1 MSEDKRLDIPAP
13 GSPNFEARIRETL
26 QVYMGLR
33 GDPLDKGL
41 TLRDLTDI
49 GLLEYGGGRG
59 PNTTIRPGRVY
70 PNIPTEDQTEDL
82 TPPPT
87 PTGFALDAG
96 ITNVFITHDAPT
108 YTQGRGHDRTIVY
121 GAKRNSGDPLPTFAQ
136 ATRIADFIGEVYG
149 YPTDP
154 ATIWHMWITWRTR
167 DGVESVTPAGGI
179 NGLQVRT
186 GEDVQRLL
194 DALNGQITG
203 SELNTELSQ
212 VIDDSMAGVK
222 YLATQYGMRV
232 QVAADGK
239 KLIGGY
245 GLMGTNSAER
255 GPSIDFGVLA
265 NRFYVGAPSTD
276 GAISSTRP
284 FIVQTTP
291 TTINGVEVPAGV
303 YIEDGFIKNGTITN
317 AKIANAAIDD
327 AKIKDLSADKIKAGS
342 IAVGQYIQS
351 STYNPTNTKGW
362 RITGDGLADFRE
374 VVVRGGVFANYGAI
388 SGIAIDQDGLRTAP
402 YGVGPGFYLGN
413 DGRFSLGSALTWS
426 GTKLNIQGDAT
437 FSGALAAAT
446 GTFKGELSAATGTFK
461 GELSAATGTFK
472 GSLQAA
478 SGSFSGTLTADAI
491 NAVSTVNIA
500 GNAVST
506 MFTDTGNRS
515 ATIVVN
521 VPEGEVWEAQLLASW
536 QGLQSAT
543 YWATGSDEPRY
554 EITGGVPWSLFSIVT
569 PSSNDGYSNFP
580 IPSLSRSSRV
590 TLSPGANT
598 LSCSLYFPGGEPR
611 VETTLIAFVRK
622 R

>member
-13 GSPNFEARIRETL
+13 GSPNFEARVREAL
-26 QVYMGLR
+26 QTYMGTR

-96 ITNVFITHDAPT
+96 ITNVFITHDAPI

-212 VIDDSMAGVK
+212 VIDDSMVGVK

-232 QVAADGK
+232 QVAADGRR
-239 KLIGGY
+239 LIGGY

-291 TTINGVEVPAGV
+291 TTINGVDVPAGV

-317 AKIANAAIDD
+317 AKIANAAIDN

-351 STYNPTNTKGW
+351 STYNPTNAKGW

-374 VVVRGGVFANYGAI
+374 VVVRGGVYANYGAI

-461 GELSAATGTFK
+461 GA
-472 GSLQAA
+472 LQAA
-478 SGSFSGTLTADAI
+478 SGSFSGTLTADAV
-491 NAVSTVNIA
+491 NAVSTINIA
-500 GNAVST
+500 GNAVTVPAGAKLASDYKVPPYMAPAEYELLAVGIASEGYPIYIT
-506 MFTDTGNRS
+506 ANIVLIMTNPSYGLSWVGIKINGNLVRKININGS
-515 ATIVVN
+515 NGGSGEYEGQVSIDHYAPTSSGYSTIVVVVYN
-521 VPEGEVWEAQLLASW
+521 
-536 QGLQSAT
+536 GLN
-543 YWATGSDEPRY
+543 
-554 EITGGVPWSLFSIVT
+554 GGVTVWAESTLFAIGT
-569 PSSNDGYSNFP
+569 
-580 IPSLSRSSRV
+580 
-590 TLSPGANT
+590 
-598 LSCSLYFPGGEPR
+598 
-611 VETTLIAFVRK
+611 K

>member
-13 GSPNFEARIRETL
+13 GSPNFEARVREAL
-26 QVYMGLR
+26 QTYMGTR

-59 PNTTIRPGRVY
+59 GNTTIRPGRVY
-70 PNIPTEDQTEDL
+70 PRIPEEDETEDL

-136 ATRIADFIGEVYG
+136 AAKIADFIGEVYG

-212 VIDDSMAGVK
+212 VIDDSMVGVK

-265 NRFYVGAPSTD
+265 NRFYVGAPAEN
-276 GAISSTRP
+276 GGISSTRP

-291 TTINGVEVPAGV
+291 TVINGVSVPTGV

-351 STYNPTNTKGW
+351 SGFVSGTRGW
-362 RITGDGLADFRE
+362 RINGDGTAEFANA
-374 VVVRGGVFANYGAI
+374 VVRGGVYANYGAI

-461 GELSAATGTFK
+461 G
-472 GSLQAA
+472 SLQAA

-491 NAVSTVNIA
+491 NAVNTINIA
-500 GNAVST
+500 GNAVSVSAGVYSPGLLYT
-506 MFTDTGNRS
+506 SQTYDQTSQELTVTYNSPAKVAVLVSYYSNTDYALVDITLNGSVIRESNIGKAWS
-515 ATIVVN
+515 TTTISIVVD
-521 VPEGEVWEAQLLASW
+521 VPAGT
-536 QGLQSAT
+536 AT
-543 YWATGSDEPRY
+543 F
-554 EITGGVPWSLFSIVT
+554 GVILRALGNANGDYIEKR
-569 PSSNDGYSNFP
+569 
-580 IPSLSRSSRV
+580 SLSAIGLMR
-590 TLSPGANT
+590 
-598 LSCSLYFPGGEPR
+598 
-611 VETTLIAFVRK
+611 
-622 R
+622 

>member
-13 GSPNFEARIRETL
+13 GSPNFEARVREAL
-26 QVYMGLR
+26 QTYMGTR

-59 PNTTIRPGRVY
+59 PNTTIRPGIVY
-70 PNIPTEDQTEDL
+70 PRIPVEDETEDL

-87 PTGFALDAG
+87 PTGFALEAG
-96 ITNVFITHDAPT
+96 ITNVFISHDAPT

-136 ATRIADFIGEVYG
+136 AAKIADFIGEVYG

-212 VIDDSMAGVK
+212 VIDDSMVGVK

-232 QVAADGK
+232 QVAADGRR
-239 KLIGGY
+239 LIGGY

-291 TTINGVEVPAGV
+291 TTINGVDVPAGV

-317 AKIANAAIDD
+317 AKIANAAIDN

-351 STYNPTNTKGW
+351 TTYNPTNAKGW

-461 GELSAATGTFK
+461 GA
-472 GSLQAA
+472 LQAA

-491 NAVSTVNIA
+491 NAVSTINIA
-500 GNAVST
+500 GNAVTIPGGAFGSYRAEVVLST
-506 MFTDTGNRS
+506 DVPTRFMLVGTFTQGDGRNRL
-515 ATIVVN
+515 
-521 VPEGEVWEAQLLASW
+521 PWLLRHN
-536 QGLQSAT
+536 GVDLQS
-543 YWATGSDEPRY
+543 
-554 EITGGVPWSLFSIVT
+554 EIPIDWTLGAMSRFVDVQPGVHTFVIYT
-569 PSSNDGYSNFP
+569 
-580 IPSLSRSSRV
+580 
-590 TLSPGANT
+590 T
-598 LSCSLYFPGGEPR
+598 
-611 VETTLIAFVRK
+611 VETGYGSCGLTVLGVK

>member
-108 YTQGRGHDRTIVY
+108 YTQGRGHDRTVVY
-121 GAKRNSGDPLPTFAQ
+121 GAKRNSGDQLPTFAQ
-136 ATRIADFIGEVYG
+136 AAKIADFMGEVYG

-203 SELNTELSQ
+203 SELNAELSQ
-212 VIDDSMAGVK
+212 VIDDSMVGVK

-232 QVAADGK
+232 QVAADGRL
-239 KLIGGY
+239 LIGGY
-245 GLMGTNSAER
+245 GLMGSNSAER

-291 TTINGVEVPAGV
+291 TTINGVDVPAGV

-317 AKIANAAIDD
+317 AKIANAAIDN

-351 STYNPTNTKGW
+351 STYNPTNAKGW

-446 GTFKGELSAATGTFK
+446 GTFRGELSAATGTFK
-461 GELSAATGTFK
+461 GELQAASGTFN

-491 NAVSTVNIA
+491 SAVSTINIA
-500 GNAVST
+500 GSAVST

-521 VPEGEVWEAQLLASW
+521 VPAGEVWEAQLLGSW
-536 QGLQSAT
+536 QGLMSAT
-543 YWATGSDEPRY
+543 YWATGGDEPRY

-569 PSSNDGYSNFP
+569 PVSNDGRSTFP

-590 TLSPGANT
+590 TLYPGANT
-598 LSCSLYFPGGEPR
+598 LSCSLYFPGGDPR

>member
-59 PNTTIRPGRVY
+59 GNTTIRPGRVY
-70 PNIPTEDQTEDL
+70 PRIPEEDETEDL

-232 QVAADGK
+232 QVAADGRR
-239 KLIGGY
+239 LIGGY
-245 GLMGTNSAER
+245 GLMGANSAER

-351 STYNPTNTKGW
+351 SGFVSGTSGW
-362 RITGDGLADFRE
+362 RINGDGTAEFANA
-374 VVVRGGVFANYGAI
+374 VVRGGVYANYGAI

-461 GELSAATGTFK
+461 G
-472 GSLQAA
+472 SLQAA

-491 NAVSTVNIA
+491 NAVSTINIA
-500 GNAVST
+500 DFAITIPVAASGVSNFSASQGNFTGDVVSVSLNSMGAPVLISIFCPDAWGGQYGT
-506 MFTDTGNRS
+506 GMFRIFRDGVQIAERVFLESGQVFVSAPAGISTYSLRIKRNYSGS
-515 ATIVVN
+515 HPPATISVV
-521 VPEGEVWEAQLLASW
+521 A
-536 QGLQSAT
+536 
-543 YWATGSDEPRY
+543 Y
-554 EITGGVPWSLFSIVT
+554 
-569 PSSNDGYSNFP
+569 
-580 IPSLSRSSRV
+580 
-590 TLSPGANT
+590 
-598 LSCSLYFPGGEPR
+598 
-611 VETTLIAFVRK
+611 RK
-622 R
+622 

>member
-13 GSPNFEARIRETL
+13 GSPNFEARVREAL
-26 QVYMGLR
+26 QTYMGTR

-59 PNTTIRPGRVY
+59 ASTTIRPGRVY
-70 PNIPTEDQTEDL
+70 PRIPEEDDAEDL

-136 ATRIADFIGEVYG
+136 AAKIADFIGEVYG

-212 VIDDSMAGVK
+212 VIDDSMVGVK

-232 QVAADGK
+232 QVAADGRR
-239 KLIGGY
+239 LIGGY

-265 NRFYVGAPSTD
+265 NRFYVGAPPTD

-291 TTINGVEVPAGV
+291 TTINGVDVPAGV

-317 AKIANAAIDD
+317 LKVANGAIDD
-327 AKIKDLSADKIKAGS
+327 LKVASVSASKLTAGS
-342 IAVGQYIQS
+342 ISVGQHIQS
-351 STYNPTNTKGW
+351 SGFVSGNSGW
-362 RITGDGLADFRE
+362 RINGDGTAEFANAI
-374 VVVRGGVFANYGAI
+374 VRGTVYASAGSFTGSIYASSGAIGGVNISGGGLNAGGYTGYAWPAASGQNGFHLGPGGLLLGNPHDGKYFHVTAAGNVFAPGLSIVDGA
-388 SGIAIDQDGLRTAP
+388 
-402 YGVGPGFYLGN
+402 
-413 DGRFSLGSALTWS
+413 
-426 GTKLNIQGDAT
+426 AT
-437 FSGALAAAT
+437 FSGA
-446 GTFKGELSAATGTFK
+446 LSAATGTF
-461 GELSAATGTFK
+461 S
-472 GSLQAA
+472 GSLTAQAV
-478 SGSFSGTLTADAI
+478 

-500 GNAVST
+500 GNAVTVPTTTTRYDQLSGVESKVSVI
-506 MFTDTGNRS
+506 DTNIWMDYSGWVYSN
-515 ATIVVN
+515 ATIAQGFPYGDRTWFCTLYIDGVSVFAAGGQKTADSVSLAGAVYVN
-521 VPEGEVWEAQLLASW
+521 VPEGGRSIPVAVLHS
-536 QGLQSAT
+536 
-543 YWATGSDEPRY
+543 GSDQMLISGR
-554 EITGGVPWSLFSIVT
+554 TLFVM
-569 PSSNDGYSNFP
+569 
-580 IPSLSRSSRV
+580 
-590 TLSPGANT
+590 GA
-598 LSCSLYFPGGEPR
+598 
-611 VETTLIAFVRK
+611 K

>member
-13 GSPNFEARIRETL
+13 GSPNFEARVREAL
-26 QVYMGLR
+26 QTYMGTR

-70 PNIPTEDQTEDL
+70 PRLPEEDETEDL

-96 ITNVFITHDAPT
+96 ITNVFITHDPPV

-136 ATRIADFIGEVYG
+136 AAKIADFIGEVYG

-212 VIDDSMAGVK
+212 VIDDSMVGVK

-232 QVAADGK
+232 QVAADGRR
-239 KLIGGY
+239 LIGGY

-291 TTINGVEVPAGV
+291 TTINGVDVPAGV
-303 YIEDGFIKNGTITN
+303 YMDDVFMKNGSITN
-317 AKIANAAIDD
+317 AKIANAAIDN
-327 AKIKDLSADKIKAGS
+327 AKVKELSADKIKAGS

-351 STYNPTNTKGW
+351 STYNPTNAKGW

-461 GELSAATGTFK
+461 GA
-472 GSLQAA
+472 LQAA

-491 NAVSTVNIA
+491 NAVSTINIA
-500 GNAVST
+500 GNAVTVPGGAFGSYRAEVVLST
-506 MFTDTGNRS
+506 DVPTRFMLVGTFTQGDGRDRL
-515 ATIVVN
+515 
-521 VPEGEVWEAQLLASW
+521 PWLLRHN
-536 QGLQSAT
+536 GVDLQS
-543 YWATGSDEPRY
+543 
-554 EITGGVPWSLFSIVT
+554 EIPMDWTLGAMSRFVDVQPGVHTFVIYT
-569 PSSNDGYSNFP
+569 P
-580 IPSLSRSSRV
+580 
-590 TLSPGANT
+590 
-598 LSCSLYFPGGEPR
+598 
-611 VETTLIAFVRK
+611 VETGYGSCGLTVLGVK

>member
-41 TLRDLTDI
+41 TLRDLTNI

-70 PNIPTEDQTEDL
+70 PRIPEEDETEDL

-265 NRFYVGAPSTD
+265 SQFYVGAPAEN
-276 GAISSTRP
+276 GGISSTRP

-291 TTINGVEVPAGV
+291 TVINGVSVPAGV
-303 YIEDGFIKNGTITN
+303 YMEDGFIKNGTITN

-342 IAVGQYIQS
+342 IAVGQHIQS
-351 STYNPTNTKGW
+351 SGFVSGTSGW
-362 RITGDGLADFRE
+362 RINGDGTAEFANA
-374 VVVRGGVFANYGAI
+374 VVRGGVFANYGAI

-402 YGVGPGFYLGN
+402 YGVGHGFYLGN

-491 NAVSTVNIA
+491 NAVNTINIA
-500 GNAVST
+500 GNAVT
-506 MFTDTGNRS
+506 
-515 ATIVVN
+515 
-521 VPEGEVWEAQLLASW
+521 VPAGAKLASDYTVPPYMAPAEYELLAV
-536 QGLQSAT
+536 G
-543 YWATGSDEPRY
+543 
-554 EITGGVPWSLFSIVT
+554 
-569 PSSNDGYSNFP
+569 
-580 IPSLSRSSRV
+580 
-590 TLSPGANT
+590 
-598 LSCSLYFPGGEPR
+598 
-611 VETTLIAFVRK
+611 IASVVSQK
-622 R
+622 

>member
-13 GSPNFEARIRETL
+13 GSPNFEARVREAL
-26 QVYMGLR
+26 QTYMGTR

-59 PNTTIRPGRVY
+59 ANTTIRPGRVY
-70 PNIPTEDQTEDL
+70 PNIPTEDQAEDL

-87 PTGFALDAG
+87 PTGFSLEAG
-96 ITNVFITHDAPT
+96 ITNVFITHDAPI
-108 YTQGRGHDRTIVY
+108 YAQGRGHDRTIVY

-136 ATRIADFIGEVYG
+136 AAKIADFIGEVYG

-203 SELNTELSQ
+203 SELNTELSK
-212 VIDDSMAGVK
+212 VIDDSMVGVK

-232 QVAADGK
+232 QVAADGRR
-239 KLIGGY
+239 LIGGY

-276 GAISSTRP
+276 GAISSSRP

-291 TTINGVEVPAGV
+291 TTINGVDVPAGV
-303 YIEDGFIKNGTITN
+303 YMDDVFMKNGSITN
-317 AKIANAAIDD
+317 AKIANAAIDN
-327 AKIKDLSADKIKAGS
+327 AKVKELSADKIKAGS

-351 STYNPTNTKGW
+351 STYNPTNAKGW

-374 VVVRGGVFANYGAI
+374 VVVRGGVFASYGAI

-461 GELSAATGTFK
+461 GA
-472 GSLQAA
+472 LQAA

-491 NAVSTVNIA
+491 NAVSTINIA
-500 GNAVST
+500 GNAVTVPGGAFGSYRAEVVLST
-506 MFTDTGNRS
+506 DVPTRFMLVGTFTQGDGRDRL
-515 ATIVVN
+515 
-521 VPEGEVWEAQLLASW
+521 PWLLRHN
-536 QGLQSAT
+536 GVDLQS
-543 YWATGSDEPRY
+543 
-554 EITGGVPWSLFSIVT
+554 EIPIDWTLGAMSRFVDVQPGVHTFVIYT
-569 PSSNDGYSNFP
+569 P
-580 IPSLSRSSRV
+580 
-590 TLSPGANT
+590 
-598 LSCSLYFPGGEPR
+598 
-611 VETTLIAFVRK
+611 VETGYGSCGLTVLGVK

>member
-13 GSPNFEARIRETL
+13 GSPNFEARVREAL
-26 QVYMGLR
+26 QTYMGTR

-41 TLRDLTDI
+41 TLRDLTEI

-59 PNTTIRPGRVY
+59 ANTTIRPGRVY
-70 PNIPTEDQTEDL
+70 PNIPTEDQAEDL

-136 ATRIADFIGEVYG
+136 AAKIADFIGEVYG

-212 VIDDSMAGVK
+212 VIDDSMVGVK

-232 QVAADGK
+232 QVAADGRR
-239 KLIGGY
+239 LIGGY
-245 GLMGTNSAER
+245 GLMGSNSAER

-291 TTINGVEVPAGV
+291 TTINGVDVPAGV

-317 AKIANAAIDD
+317 AKIANAAIDN

-351 STYNPTNTKGW
+351 STYNPTNAKGW

-374 VVVRGGVFANYGAI
+374 VVVRGGVFASYGAI
-388 SGIAIDQDGLRTAP
+388 SGIAIDQDGLRTAT

-446 GTFKGELSAATGTFK
+446 GTFKGELSAVTGTFK
-461 GELSAATGTFK
+461 GA
-472 GSLQAA
+472 LQAA

-491 NAVSTVNIA
+491 NAVSTINIA
-500 GNAVST
+500 GNAVTIPGGAFGSYRAEVVLST
-506 MFTDTGNRS
+506 DVPTRFMLVGTFTQGDGRNRL
-515 ATIVVN
+515 
-521 VPEGEVWEAQLLASW
+521 PWLLRHN
-536 QGLQSAT
+536 GVDLQS
-543 YWATGSDEPRY
+543 
-554 EITGGVPWSLFSIVT
+554 EIPIDWTLGAMSRFVDVQPGVHTFVIYT
-569 PSSNDGYSNFP
+569 P
-580 IPSLSRSSRV
+580 
-590 TLSPGANT
+590 
-598 LSCSLYFPGGEPR
+598 
-611 VETTLIAFVRK
+611 VETGYGSCGLTVLGVK

>member
-1 MSEDKRLDIPAP
+1 
-13 GSPNFEARIRETL
+13 
-26 QVYMGLR
+26 
-33 GDPLDKGL
+33 
-41 TLRDLTDI
+41 
-49 GLLEYGGGRG
+49 
-59 PNTTIRPGRVY
+59 
-70 PNIPTEDQTEDL
+70 
-82 TPPPT
+82 
-87 PTGFALDAG
+87 
-96 ITNVFITHDAPT
+96 
-108 YTQGRGHDRTIVY
+108 
-121 GAKRNSGDPLPTFAQ
+121 
-136 ATRIADFIGEVYG
+136 
-149 YPTDP
+149 
-154 ATIWHMWITWRTR
+154 
-167 DGVESVTPAGGI
+167 
-179 NGLQVRT
+179 
-186 GEDVQRLL
+186 VQRLL

-232 QVAADGK
+232 QVAADGRR
-239 KLIGGY
+239 LIGGY
-245 GLMGTNSAER
+245 GLMGANSAER

-291 TTINGVEVPAGV
+291 TTINGVYVPAGV

-351 STYNPTNTKGW
+351 STYNPTNAKGW

-437 FSGALAAAT
+437 FSGVLAAAT

-461 GELSAATGTFK
+461 GA
-472 GSLQAA
+472 LQAA

-491 NAVSTVNIA
+491 NAVSTINIA
-500 GNAVST
+500 GNAVSVALWSSGVQDAQVS
-506 MFTDTGNRS
+506 FT
-515 ATIVVN
+515 
-521 VPEGEVWEAQLLASW
+521 VPQGEVWESI
-536 QGLQSAT
+536 STVT
-543 YWATGSDEPRY
+543 YTGSKTSVLVDPTAPPAGVY
-554 EITGGVPWSLFSIVT
+554 GVTGLPWITVPFVYSGLRDNGQTEGSFQTYAQIPVTRAVTQSHGPGVHTVTASYYLMWNSLNQVAPDSKVI
-569 PSSNDGYSNFP
+569 
-580 IPSLSRSSRV
+580 L
-590 TLSPGANT
+590 NT
-598 LSCSLYFPGGEPR
+598 L
-611 VETTLIAFVRK
+611 VKK

>member
-13 GSPNFEARIRETL
+13 GSPNFEARVREAL
-26 QVYMGLR
+26 QTYMGTR

-59 PNTTIRPGRVY
+59 ASTTIRPGRVY

-136 ATRIADFIGEVYG
+136 AAKIADFIGEVYG

-212 VIDDSMAGVK
+212 VIDDSMVGVK

-232 QVAADGK
+232 QVAADGRR
-239 KLIGGY
+239 LIGGY

-291 TTINGVEVPAGV
+291 TTINGVDVPAGV

-317 AKIANAAIDD
+317 AKIANAAIDN

-351 STYNPTNTKGW
+351 STYNPTNAKGW

-461 GELSAATGTFK
+461 GA
-472 GSLQAA
+472 LQAA

-491 NAVSTVNIA
+491 NAVSTINIA
-500 GNAVST
+500 GNAVTIPGGAFGSYRAEVVLST
-506 MFTDTGNRS
+506 DVPTRFMLVGTFTQGDGRNRL
-515 ATIVVN
+515 
-521 VPEGEVWEAQLLASW
+521 PWLLRHN
-536 QGLQSAT
+536 GVDLQS
-543 YWATGSDEPRY
+543 
-554 EITGGVPWSLFSIVT
+554 EIPIDWTLGAMSRFVDVQPGVHTFVIYT
-569 PSSNDGYSNFP
+569 
-580 IPSLSRSSRV
+580 
-590 TLSPGANT
+590 T
-598 LSCSLYFPGGEPR
+598 
-611 VETTLIAFVRK
+611 VETGYGSCGLTVLGVK

>member
-13 GSPNFEARIRETL
+13 GSPNFEARVREAL
-26 QVYMGLR
+26 QTYMGTR

-59 PNTTIRPGRVY
+59 PNTTIRLGRVY
-70 PNIPTEDQTEDL
+70 PRIPEEDETEDL

-108 YTQGRGHDRTIVY
+108 YTQGRGHYRTIVY

-136 ATRIADFIGEVYG
+136 AAKIADFIGEVYG

-203 SELNTELSQ
+203 SELNAELSK
-212 VIDDSMAGVK
+212 VIDDSMVGVK

-232 QVAADGK
+232 QVAADGRR
-239 KLIGGY
+239 LIGGY

-317 AKIANAAIDD
+317 AKIANAAIDN

-351 STYNPTNTKGW
+351 STYNPTNAKGW

-413 DGRFSLGSALTWS
+413 DGRFSLGPALTWS

-446 GTFKGELSAATGTFK
+446 GTFRGELSAATGTFK
-461 GELSAATGTFK
+461 GELQAASGTFN

-491 NAVSTVNIA
+491 NAVNTINIA
-500 GNAVST
+500 GNSVTTAL
-506 MFTDTGNRS
+506 S
-515 ATIVVN
+515 ATGIGSASVAFT
-521 VPEGEVWEAQLLASW
+521 VPKGQYWECINIASW
-536 QGLQSAT
+536 GSGPWQHNNRLPNAIHSLSGSSNDVVPCSET
-543 YWATGSDEPRY
+543 ATGSPVNPINTY
-554 EITGGVPWSLFSIVT
+554 FATGHTKVGVTGHSAGYHVITASQS
-569 PSSNDGYSNFP
+569 
-580 IPSLSRSSRV
+580 
-590 TLSPGANT
+590 NT
-598 LSCSLYFPGGEPR
+598 LLATC
-611 VETTLIAFVRK
+611 TLAVLLRK
-622 R
+622 K

>member
-70 PNIPTEDQTEDL
+70 PRIPTEDETEDL

-96 ITNVFITHDAPT
+96 ITNVFITHNAPI

-136 ATRIADFIGEVYG
+136 AAKIADFIGEVYG

-232 QVAADGK
+232 QVAADGRR
-239 KLIGGY
+239 LIGGY
-245 GLMGTNSAER
+245 GLMGANSAER

-351 STYNPTNTKGW
+351 SGFVSGTSGW
-362 RITGDGLADFRE
+362 RINGDGTAEFANAI
-374 VVVRGGVFANYGAI
+374 VRGTVYANAGSFTGSIYASSGAVGGVNISGGGLNAGGFTGYAWPASGQNGFHLGPSGLLLGNANGGKYFQVTAAGNVFAPGLSIVDGA
-388 SGIAIDQDGLRTAP
+388 
-402 YGVGPGFYLGN
+402 
-413 DGRFSLGSALTWS
+413 
-426 GTKLNIQGDAT
+426 AT
-437 FSGALAAAT
+437 FSG
-446 GTFKGELSAATGTFK
+446 
-461 GELSAATGTFK
+461 
-472 GSLQAA
+472 
-478 SGSFSGTLTADAI
+478 
-491 NAVSTVNIA
+491 
-500 GNAVST
+500 
-506 MFTDTGNRS
+506 
-515 ATIVVN
+515 
-521 VPEGEVWEAQLLASW
+521 
-536 QGLQSAT
+536 
-543 YWATGSDEPRY
+543 
-554 EITGGVPWSLFSIVT
+554 
-569 PSSNDGYSNFP
+569 
-580 IPSLSRSSRV
+580 SLSVASAPSGGRLVITSSRILV
-590 TLSPGANT
+590 YDENNVLRVQIGDLS
-598 LSCSLYFPGGEPR
+598 
-611 VETTLIAFVRK
+611 
-622 R
+622 

>member
-59 PNTTIRPGRVY
+59 PNTIIRPGRVY
-70 PNIPTEDQTEDL
+70 PNIPTEDLAEDL

-108 YTQGRGHDRTIVY
+108 YTQGRGHDRTVVY

-232 QVAADGK
+232 QVAADGRR
-239 KLIGGY
+239 LIGGY

-291 TTINGVEVPAGV
+291 TTINGVDVPAGV

-317 AKIANAAIDD
+317 AKIANAAIDN

-351 STYNPTNTKGW
+351 STYNPTNAKGW

-374 VVVRGGVFANYGAI
+374 VVVRGGVFANYGMI

-461 GELSAATGTFK
+461 GSLQAASGTFSGALSAATGTFS
-472 GSLQAA
+472 GSLTAQAV
-478 SGSFSGTLTADAI
+478 
-491 NAVSTVNIA
+491 NAVSTINIA

-536 QGLQSAT
+536 QGLKSAT
-543 YWATGSDEPRY
+543 YLATGSDAPRY

-569 PSSNDGYSNFP
+569 PYSNDGYSQFP

-590 TLSPGANT
+590 ALSPGANT